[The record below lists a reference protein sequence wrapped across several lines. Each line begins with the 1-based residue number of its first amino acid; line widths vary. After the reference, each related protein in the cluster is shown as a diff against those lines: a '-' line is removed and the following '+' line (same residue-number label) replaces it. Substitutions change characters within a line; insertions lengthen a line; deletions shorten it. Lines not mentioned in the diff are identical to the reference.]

1 MASNWAFDQGSPGV
15 VRRSGPSVAAEAEAN
30 AAMTTPLP
38 PLLNQDTRFLLSPM
52 PASMIQ
58 GQNLGQGQSK
68 TATSSPTTVTLY
80 PLEAVPS
87 HLLCAICTLPY
98 ENPVHFLPCCH
109 VFCLECIQLWI
120 VMNLGD
126 ELLQNELR
134 RAYPADE
141 ERQWILDVMEGQ
153 GGQHPHLQ
161 QQFMVELARMGH
173 SRSRSGA
180 GASGNNNFYESFN
193 HFSPAQQQ
201 LLQQQQ
207 IQQRIALLLES
218 RVMPKC
224 PMCRTSLHIHGWD
237 RIEEQVKVPTPTRP
251 RPVSQSDEP
260 TMTTLSFS
268 DWMRS
273 SIQGQGERPVSGV
286 ERRRRHDRFTAN
298 RGARGGSRGGSREDA
313 IGEEEDEEIEME
325 HVRTSRSR
333 LNHSYSSG
341 HTMSP
346 FPSGSS
352 GSTFAA
358 RHQQRLEARQQDA
371 SDMNDDEEIQS
382 PTTAVIG
389 RRPSEW
395 MRYQQRQLQAHQER
409 EQANRQRAAAAAA
422 AEEAGDVLHPH
433 AITAS
438 RLNEQQ
444 EQIRRL
450 YLEQESQEELLRTL
464 TARAASIIEAEE
476 ENRRQA
482 TNSNTTSVST
492 SDSSSQR
499 GSLLPRH
506 EQQLELAQ
514 VDRQLTSL
522 EQSGDRQEHVGRQS
536 QESEQDSQR
545 VPTRQSTLHIDTTI
559 TRPSSRQSQTSQNV
573 STTRSRQ
580 ISYDTE
586 SRPEQAANP
595 SSIQQSEDDQGL
607 QDSTTRRQVPQGLT
621 EEEQQ
626 SSESNVDNSMLSI
639 MQQGTLAWAERPSS
653 LRLDLGRQDEPLVL
667 STGDDDEGDMSA
679 SDSVS
684 DSTMSSASSDIQLS
698 PSNESTLS
706 YGTTSTFSH
715 SIMNQTSVGTPFSQ
729 RSSTHPNW
737 DRHSLSLQMPTI
749 ETEDTSVDASHRR
762 TLDSLVEG
770 EREEFDEQPW
780 RDHPREGK
788 DEDSH
793 ASYRKE
799 HEGLGCGEF
808 SGSTLNLEM
817 SRAESKSRAEE
828 PVDDIVEDD
837 SRPSSSS
844 SQTTGDAN
852 ALNTVGQDTR
862 AEEPT
867 VGTQDTSSQP
877 NTVHDRDSTGTSS
890 VYGFQFS
897 QSAWASRSSGASPLV
912 RELDIHCPIITAE
925 GSVTTIANMQ
935 IDADILARA
944 RSNSVLLS
952 DDDLPNVRDRPSPI
966 DSPIPTPSTARPR
979 QRFPAGF
986 PLMDDE
992 GQPEE
997 EDEEEEEEE
1006 VVATVIEEEEDREAT
1021 RHESGAAPEGHS
1033 DPAANVAES
1042 VISYAEPEVVEA
1054 QAASV
1059 STPQLTASSE
1069 TDVVDEAQS
1078 DSAVVAIASPPSIQP
1093 TAVSESIQDPL
1104 SAAIAGD
1111 STIALSHPVDVPSV
1125 DIESAVDSADQ
1136 DQSATTPS
1144 IGPLRE
1150 SLNSPPPLPLP
1161 LATAAAAAV
1170 QGQEVVTSE
1179 PSTRD
1184 VSTLERDITLDEES
1198 SLYIRP
1204 SRVSNIHSS
1213 EDQGLL
1219 GAAAPERAAAEPRLS
1234 RSTEGVEQEPEPEP
1248 AAQFRTVVR
1257 YQPRLP
1263 KAHVMSDL
1271 ISQIRVEC
1279 PNKQFGCAE
1288 TMEMQKTLQ
1297 HGRDL
1302 CHFRMVMCP
1311 RAKCGLRM
1319 RADQILEH
1327 ILMVEPS
1334 NGLASSSSSNP
1345 PSSGGPSS
1353 ARSASSNS
1361 GRSHKNGNTRSKT
1374 KLSSSQF
1381 SQAGDNQQNSAS
1393 SVVASAST
1401 VSPNPLIPSCPGLT
1415 WEREQL
1421 TKATG
1426 IIGHL
1431 TEENSSLRQM
1441 IRQLTLQN
1449 TKLTKEKD
1457 RLQRYANL
1465 GLGRD

>member
-1 MASNWAFDQGSPGV
+1 M
-15 VRRSGPSVAAEAEAN
+15 RRLGPSIGAEPEAK
-30 AAMTTPLP
+30 AAMPTLSP
-38 PLLNQDTRFLLSPM
+38 PLLSQDTRFLLSPM
-52 PASMIQ
+52 PSSMVQ
-58 GQNLGQGQSK
+58 GQNLGQGLSK
-68 TATSSPTTVTLY
+68 TTASSSSSTVTLY
-80 PLEAVPS
+80 PLESVPS

-126 ELLQNELR
+126 DLLQNELR
-134 RAYPADE
+134 RAYPAEDD
-141 ERQWILDVMEGQ
+141 RQWIFDEMEGQ

-180 GASGNNNFYESFN
+180 GASGNNFYDSFN

-218 RVMPKC
+218 REMPKC

-237 RIEEQVKVPTPTRP
+237 RIEEFVKVPTSTRP
-251 RPVSQSDEP
+251 RPISQSDE
-260 TMTTLSFS
+260 TTTTTLSFS
-268 DWMRS
+268 DWMRGGS
-273 SIQGQGERPVSGV
+273 QGQGERPVSGV

-298 RGARGGSRGGSREDA
+298 RGPRGGSRGGNREDA

-333 LNHSYSSG
+333 LNHSSSG
-341 HTMSP
+341 HAMSP
-346 FPSGSS
+346 FPSSSS
-352 GSTFAA
+352 GSSFAA
-358 RHQQRLEARQQDA
+358 RHQHRLEAWQQDT

-422 AEEAGDVLHPH
+422 AEESGDVPHPH
-433 AITAS
+433 TITAS

-464 TARAASIIEAEE
+464 TARAASIIAAEE
-476 ENRRQA
+476 ESRRQA
-482 TNSNTTSVST
+482 TNSNTTISA
-492 SDSSSQR
+492 SDSSSQH
-499 GSLLPRH
+499 GSLLTRH
-506 EQQLELAQ
+506 EQQQEPARA
-514 VDRQLTSL
+514 DRQSTSL
-522 EQSGDRQEHVGRQS
+522 EQPGDRQEHAAREG
-536 QESEQDSQR
+536 QEPEQDSQR
-545 VPTRQSTLHIDTTI
+545 VLARQSSLQIDTSVI
-559 TRPSSRQSQTSQNV
+559 RPSSGQSQTSQNA
-573 STTRSRQ
+573 SSTRSRQ
-580 ISYDTE
+580 ISYDNE
-586 SRPEQAANP
+586 SRPEQVANP
-595 SSIQQSEDDQGL
+595 SSLQQNEDDQGP
-607 QDSTTRRQVPQGLT
+607 QDSTSRHQGPFHT
-621 EEEQQ
+621 AEEEQPL
-626 SSESNVDNSMLSI
+626 ESNVDNSI
-639 MQQGTLAWAERPSS
+639 INAMQQGTLAWAERPTS
-653 LRLDLGRQDEPLVL
+653 LQLDLGRQDEPLVL
-667 STGDDDEGDMSA
+667 SIGDDDEGDMSA

-715 SIMNQTSVGTPFSQ
+715 SILNQTSVGTPFSQ

-737 DRHSLSLQMPTI
+737 EQNSLSLQMPTI
-749 ETEDTSVDASHRR
+749 ETEDSSIEASQQR
-762 TLDSLVEG
+762 TLDSLDEDG
-770 EREEFDEQPW
+770 RGEFDEQPW
-780 RDHPREGK
+780 NDHQRDGE
-788 DEDSH
+788 EEESH
-793 ASYRKE
+793 VSYRKE
-799 HEGLGCGEF
+799 RDGLGCGEL
-808 SGSTLNLEM
+808 SGSTLDLEM
-817 SRAESKSRAEE
+817 SRAESKSRAEDF
-828 PVDDIVEDD
+828 VDDIVEGEA
-837 SRPSSSS
+837 RPSSSS
-844 SQTTGDAN
+844 SQTTAN
-852 ALNTVGQDTR
+852 TKLLNNVGQDTR
-862 AEEPT
+862 AKGPT
-867 VGTQDTSSQP
+867 VDTQETSSQP
-877 NTVHDRDSTGTSS
+877 DTVQDWGSTGASS
-890 VYGFQFS
+890 GYGFQFS
-897 QSAWASRSSGASPLV
+897 QSVWTSRSSGASPLV
-912 RELDIHCPIITAE
+912 RELDIHCPIVTAE

-952 DDDLPNVRDRPSPI
+952 DDDLPTVRDRPSPI

-986 PLMDDE
+986 PLLDGE

-997 EDEEEEEEE
+997 EGEEEEEEI
-1006 VVATVIEEEEDREAT
+1006 VVAMVEEEEREVT
-1021 RHESGAAPEGHS
+1021 LLESEAAPEEH
-1033 DPAANVAES
+1033 PTLAAHADS
-1042 VISYAEPEVVEA
+1042 IISPAEPEIVEA
-1054 QAASV
+1054 QAESASA
-1059 STPQLTASSE
+1059 PHLTTSE
-1069 TDVVDEAQS
+1069 TVVVADEGQAG
-1078 DSAVVAIASPPSIQP
+1078 SAVTAITIPISIQG

-1104 SAAIAGD
+1104 SAAIVD
-1111 STIALSHPVDVPSV
+1111 NSTPLSLLEDVSSAV
-1125 DIESAVDSADQ
+1125 IESAVDRADQ
-1136 DQSATTPS
+1136 GQPITTPS

-1161 LATAAAAAV
+1161 LAAAATTV
-1170 QGQEVVTSE
+1170 IQDQEVVASG
-1179 PSTRD
+1179 PSIRD
-1184 VSTLERDITLDEES
+1184 ISTLERDTTQDEES
-1198 SLYIRP
+1198 SLRIRV
-1204 SRVSNIHSS
+1204 SRVTNIPSS
-1213 EDQGLL
+1213 ENQGPLS
-1219 GAAAPERAAAEPRLS
+1219 AAASERVAAEPRSS
-1234 RSTEGVEQEPEPEP
+1234 RIEEVEPEPETEP
-1248 AAQFRTVVR
+1248 AEQFRTVVR

-1279 PNKQFGCAE
+1279 PNKQFGCVE

-1297 HGRDL
+1297 HGRDQ
-1302 CHFRMVMCP
+1302 CQFRMVMCP
-1311 RAKCGLRM
+1311 RARCGLWM

-1334 NGLASSSSSNP
+1334 NNLASSSSSSLSTP
-1345 PSSGGPSS
+1345 PSSDGPSS

-1361 GRSHKNGNTRSKT
+1361 GRAHKNGITRSKT
-1374 KLSSSQF
+1374 KFGSSQS
-1381 SQAGDNQQNSAS
+1381 SQIVTDSAS
-1393 SVVASAST
+1393 ASAST
-1401 VSPNPLIPSCPGLT
+1401 VTATTPNPNPLISPCPGLT

-1421 TKATG
+1421 TRATG

-1465 GLGRD
+1465 GLGRN

>member
-1 MASNWAFDQGSPGV
+1 MASNWAYDQGSPGV
-15 VRRSGPSVAAEAEAN
+15 VRQTGPSVAVEAVAN
-30 AAMTTPLP
+30 AAMTAPSP
-38 PLLNQDTRFLLSPM
+38 PLLSQDTRFLLSPM
-52 PASMIQ
+52 PASMAQ

-68 TATSSPTTVTLY
+68 TTASSSTTVTLY

-161 QQFMVELARMGH
+161 QQFMVELARMGY
-173 SRSRSGA
+173 SRSRSVT
-180 GASGNNNFYESFN
+180 GASGNNNFYESFS

-207 IQQRIALLLES
+207 IQQRIASLLES

-251 RPVSQSDEP
+251 RPVSQSDGT

-268 DWMRS
+268 DWMRGS
-273 SIQGQGERPVSGV
+273 SQGQGERPVSGV

-298 RGARGGSRGGSREDA
+298 RGARGGSRGGSREDV

-325 HVRTSRSR
+325 HVQTSRSR
-333 LNHSYSSG
+333 LNHSNA
-341 HTMSP
+341 MSP

-352 GSTFAA
+352 GSSFAA
-358 RHQQRLEARQQDA
+358 RHQHRLEARQQDT

-422 AEEAGDVLHPH
+422 AGEEAGDIPHHP

-476 ENRRQA
+476 ENRRQV
-482 TNSNTTSVST
+482 TNSNTTSFST
-492 SDSSSQR
+492 SDSSGRR
-499 GSLLPRH
+499 GSLLSRH
-506 EQQLELAQ
+506 EQQQELAP
-514 VDRQLTSL
+514 VDRQSTSL
-522 EQSGDRQEHVGRQS
+522 EQSGDRQEYVGR
-536 QESEQDSQR
+536 ESLEPEQDPRR
-545 VPTRQSTLHIDTTI
+545 VLARQSTLQIDTTI
-559 TRPSSRQSQTSQNV
+559 TRPSSRQSQTSQNA

-580 ISYDTE
+580 TSYETE

-595 SSIQQSEDDQGL
+595 PSIQQSEDDQGS
-607 QDSTTRRQVPQGLT
+607 QDSTTHRQGPQDMT

-626 SSESNVDNSMLSI
+626 PLGSNVDNSMLSA
-639 MQQGTLAWAERPSS
+639 MQQGTLAWAERHSS
-653 LRLDLGRQDEPLVL
+653 LRLDLGRQDEPLIL

-737 DRHSLSLQMPTI
+737 DQHSLSLQMPTI
-749 ETEDTSVDASHRR
+749 ETEDTGVDVSHRR

-780 RDHPREGK
+780 SDHQREGE
-788 DEDSH
+788 DEESH

-808 SGSTLNLEM
+808 SGSTLDLEM
-817 SRAESKSRAEE
+817 SRAESKSRAEG
-828 PVDDIVEDD
+828 PVDNIVEGD

-844 SQTTGDAN
+844 SQTTGETN

-862 AEEPT
+862 TEGQT
-867 VGTQDTSSQP
+867 VDTQATSSP
-877 NTVHDRDSTGTSS
+877 PDTVQDRDLTGTSS
-890 VYGFQFS
+890 GYGFQFS
-897 QSAWASRSSGASPLV
+897 QSVWTSRSSGASPLV

-986 PLMDDE
+986 PLLDDE

-997 EDEEEEEEE
+997 EDDEEEEEE
-1006 VVATVIEEEEDREAT
+1006 VVVAVIEEEEEREAT
-1021 RHESGAAPEGHS
+1021 RHELDEAREEHP
-1033 DPAANVAES
+1033 DPAAHVTES
-1042 VISYAEPEVVEA
+1042 VISPVEPEVVEA
-1054 QAASV
+1054 QVTSV
-1059 STPQLTASSE
+1059 STPQFTSSIG

-1078 DSAVVAIASPPSIQP
+1078 DSAVVAIASPPSSQP
-1093 TAVSESIQDPL
+1093 AVMPESIQDPL

-1111 STIALSHPVDVPSV
+1111 STPALSLPVDVPSA

-1136 DQSATTPS
+1136 DQPVTTPS

-1161 LATAAAAAV
+1161 LAAAAAAAV
-1170 QGQEVVTSE
+1170 QGQEVVASE

-1184 VSTLERDITLDEES
+1184 VSTLERDSTLDEES

-1204 SRVSNIHSS
+1204 SGVSDIHSS
-1213 EDQGLL
+1213 GDQGLL
-1219 GAAAPERAAAEPRLS
+1219 GAAAEPRPS
-1234 RSTEGVEQEPEPEP
+1234 RSTEEIEQEPEPE
-1248 AAQFRTVVR
+1248 AATQLRTVVR

-1302 CHFRMVMCP
+1302 CQFRMVMCP
-1311 RAKCGLRM
+1311 RTRCGLWM

-1334 NGLASSSSSNP
+1334 NSLASSSSSSLSTP
-1345 PSSGGPSS
+1345 FSSDGPSS
-1353 ARSASSNS
+1353 ARSAPSSS
-1361 GRSHKNGNTRSKT
+1361 GRSHK
-1374 KLSSSQF
+1374 
-1381 SQAGDNQQNSAS
+1381 
-1393 SVVASAST
+1393 V
-1401 VSPNPLIPSCPGLT
+1401 
-1415 WEREQL
+1415 
-1421 TKATG
+1421 
-1426 IIGHL
+1426 
-1431 TEENSSLRQM
+1431 
-1441 IRQLTLQN
+1441 
-1449 TKLTKEKD
+1449 
-1457 RLQRYANL
+1457 
-1465 GLGRD
+1465 

>member
-1 MASNWAFDQGSPGV
+1 MASNWALDQGSPGIM
-15 VRRSGPSVAAEAEAN
+15 RRSGPSIGVEAEAK
-30 AAMTTPLP
+30 AAMPTPSS
-38 PLLNQDTRFLLSPM
+38 PLLSQDTRFLLSPM
-52 PASMIQ
+52 PSSMVQ

-68 TATSSPTTVTLY
+68 TTTSSSSSTVTLY
-80 PLEAVPS
+80 PLESVPS

-126 ELLQNELR
+126 DLLQNELR
-134 RAYPADE
+134 RAYPAEE
-141 ERQWILDVMEGQ
+141 ERQWTFDEMEGQ

-173 SRSRSGA
+173 SRPRSGA
-180 GASGNNNFYESFN
+180 GASGNNFYDSYN

-218 RVMPKC
+218 REMPKC

-237 RIEEQVKVPTPTRP
+237 RIEELVKVPTPTRL
-251 RPVSQSDEP
+251 RPVSQSDE
-260 TMTTLSFS
+260 TTTTTLSFS
-268 DWMRS
+268 DWMRGGS
-273 SIQGQGERPVSGV
+273 QGQGERPVSGV

-298 RGARGGSRGGSREDA
+298 GGARGGSRGGNREDA

-325 HVRTSRSR
+325 HVRTLRSR
-333 LNHSYSSG
+333 LNQSNSG
-341 HTMSP
+341 HVMSP
-346 FPSGSS
+346 FPSSSS
-352 GSTFAA
+352 GSSFVV
-358 RHQQRLEARQQDA
+358 RHQHRLEARQQDI
-371 SDMNDDEEIQS
+371 SDMNDGEEIQS

-422 AEEAGDVLHPH
+422 AAEESGDVPHSH

-438 RLNEQQ
+438 RSNEQQ
-444 EQIRRL
+444 DQIRRL

-464 TARAASIIEAEE
+464 TARAASIIAAEE

-482 TNSNTTSVST
+482 INFNTTVSA
-492 SDSSSQR
+492 SDSSSQH

-506 EQQLELAQ
+506 EQQQEPTRA
-514 VDRQLTSL
+514 DRQSTSL
-522 EQSGDRQEHVGRQS
+522 EQSGDRQEHAARES
-536 QESEQDSQR
+536 QEPEQDSQR
-545 VPTRQSTLHIDTTI
+545 VMVRQSTLQIDTSVI
-559 TRPSSRQSQTSQNV
+559 RPSSRQSQTSQNA
-573 STTRSRQ
+573 SSTRSRQ
-580 ISYDTE
+580 ISYDAE
-586 SRPEQAANP
+586 SRPEQVVNP
-595 SSIQQSEDDQGL
+595 SSLQQSEDDQRP
-607 QDSTTRRQVPQGLT
+607 QDSTSRHQGPLHT
-621 EEEQQ
+621 AEEERP
-626 SSESNVDNSMLSI
+626 SGSNVDNSI
-639 MQQGTLAWAERPSS
+639 INAMQQGTLAWAERPTS

-715 SIMNQTSVGTPFSQ
+715 GILNQTSVGTPFSQ

-737 DRHSLSLQMPTI
+737 ERNSLSLQMPTM
-749 ETEDTSVDASHRR
+749 ETEDSSIEANQQR
-762 TLDSLVEG
+762 TLDSLDEG

-780 RDHPREGK
+780 NDHQREG
-788 DEDSH
+788 EEEESH
-793 ASYRKE
+793 VSYRKE
-799 HEGLGCGEF
+799 RDGLGCGEF
-808 SGSTLNLEM
+808 SGSTLDLEM
-817 SRAESKSRAEE
+817 SRAESKSRAEGF
-828 PVDDIVEDD
+828 VDDIAEGEA
-837 SRPSSSS
+837 RFSSSS
-844 SQTTGDAN
+844 SQTTADAKP
-852 ALNTVGQDTR
+852 LNNIGQGTR
-862 AEEPT
+862 AEGPT
-867 VGTQDTSSQP
+867 VDTQEPSSQP
-877 NTVHDRDSTGTSS
+877 DTLQDWDSTGVSS
-890 VYGFQFS
+890 GYGFQFS
-897 QSAWASRSSGASPLV
+897 QSVWTSRSSGASPLV
-912 RELDIHCPIITAE
+912 RELDIHCPIVTAE

-952 DDDLPNVRDRPSPI
+952 DDDLPNVHDRPSPI

-986 PLMDDE
+986 PLLDDE

-997 EDEEEEEEE
+997 ENGEEEEEEEE
-1006 VVATVIEEEEDREAT
+1006 VVVAMGEEEEREVT
-1021 RHESGAAPEGHS
+1021 LLESETAPEEH
-1033 DPAANVAES
+1033 PTLAAHAES
-1042 VISYAEPEVVEA
+1042 IISPAETEIVET
-1054 QAASV
+1054 QAESV
-1059 STPQLTASSE
+1059 STPQLPASSE
-1069 TDVVDEAQS
+1069 TIVVADEGQAG
-1078 DSAVVAIASPPSIQP
+1078 SAVMAITTPVSIQATVVP
-1093 TAVSESIQDPL
+1093 ESIQDPL
-1104 SAAIAGD
+1104 SAAIAED
-1111 STIALSHPVDVPSV
+1111 STPLLSLPADVPSAS
-1125 DIESAVDSADQ
+1125 IESAVDSADQ
-1136 DQSATTPS
+1136 GQLVTTPS

-1161 LATAAAAAV
+1161 LAAAATTVIQDQEAV
-1170 QGQEVVTSE
+1170 ASG

-1184 VSTLERDITLDEES
+1184 VSTLERNTTQGQES
-1198 SLYIRP
+1198 SLRIWP
-1204 SRVSNIHSS
+1204 SRVSDIPFS
-1213 EDQGLL
+1213 ENQGPLS
-1219 GAAAPERAAAEPRLS
+1219 AAALERATAEPRSS
-1234 RSTEGVEQEPEPEP
+1234 RTEEVEPEREPEP
-1248 AAQFRTVVR
+1248 AEQFRTVVR

-1279 PNKQFGCAE
+1279 PNKQFGCVE
-1288 TMEMQKTLQ
+1288 TIEMQKTLQ
-1297 HGRDL
+1297 HGRDQ
-1302 CHFRMVMCP
+1302 CQFRMVMCP
-1311 RAKCGLRM
+1311 RARCGLWM
-1319 RADQILEH
+1319 RADEILEH

-1334 NGLASSSSSNP
+1334 NNLASSSSSLSTP

-1353 ARSASSNS
+1353 ARSASSHS
-1361 GRSHKNGNTRSKT
+1361 GRPHKNGITRSKT
-1374 KLSSSQF
+1374 KFGSSQ
-1381 SQAGDNQQNSAS
+1381 S
-1393 SVVASAST
+1393 SRIVSDSASASAPT
-1401 VSPNPLIPSCPGLT
+1401 VTASTSNPNPLISPCPGLT

-1421 TKATG
+1421 TRATG

-1431 TEENSSLRQM
+1431 TEENSNLRQM

>member
-15 VRRSGPSVAAEAEAN
+15 VRRSGPSVALEAEAN
-30 AAMTTPLP
+30 AAMTTPS
-38 PLLNQDTRFLLSPM
+38 PLLLSQDTRFLLSPM
-52 PASMIQ
+52 PASMVQ

-68 TATSSPTTVTLY
+68 TTTSSSTTVTLY
-80 PLEAVPS
+80 PLESVPS

-237 RIEEQVKVPTPTRP
+237 RIEEQVKIPTPTRP
-251 RPVSQSDEP
+251 RPVGQSDE
-260 TMTTLSFS
+260 TTATTLTFS
-268 DWMRS
+268 DWMRGS
-273 SIQGQGERPVSGV
+273 SPGQGERPVSGV

-298 RGARGGSRGGSREDA
+298 RGARGGSRGGSREDV
-313 IGEEEDEEIEME
+313 IGEEEEIEME

-333 LNHSYSSG
+333 LNHSNSSG
-341 HTMSP
+341 HTVSP
-346 FPSGSS
+346 FQSGSS
-352 GSTFAA
+352 GSSFAA
-358 RHQQRLEARQQDA
+358 RHQHRFDARQQDT

-422 AEEAGDVLHPH
+422 AADEVGGVPHPH

-492 SDSSSQR
+492 SDSSSQH
-499 GSLLPRH
+499 GSLLPH
-506 EQQLELAQ
+506 HEEQQELAQ
-514 VDRQLTSL
+514 VDQHPTSL
-522 EQSGDRQEHVGRQS
+522 EQSGDRQERLGSES
-536 QESEQDSQR
+536 QEPEQDSQR
-545 VPTRQSTLHIDTTI
+545 VLARQSTLQIDTTL
-559 TRPSSRQSQTSQNV
+559 TRPSSRQSQTNQNA

-580 ISYDTE
+580 ISHDTE

-595 SSIQQSEDDQGL
+595 PSIQQSEDDQGP
-607 QDSTTRRQVPQGLT
+607 QDSTTHRQRPQDII
-621 EEEQQ
+621 EEGQQ
-626 SSESNVDNSMLSI
+626 PSGSNVDNSMLSD

-653 LRLDLGRQDEPLVL
+653 LRLDLERQDESLVL

-715 SIMNQTSVGTPFSQ
+715 SVMNQTSVGTPFSQ

-749 ETEDTSVDASHRR
+749 ETEDTSVDDNHRR

-770 EREEFDEQPW
+770 ERDEFDEQPW
-780 RDHPREGK
+780 RDHQREGE
-788 DEDSH
+788 DEEGH
-793 ASYRKE
+793 ISYHKG

-808 SGSTLNLEM
+808 SGSTLDLEM
-817 SRAESKSRAEE
+817 SRAEGKSKAEGI
-828 PVDDIVEDD
+828 VDDIVEGD

-844 SQTTGDAN
+844 SQTNGDAN
-852 ALNTVGQDTR
+852 AFNTVDRDTR
-862 AEEPT
+862 AEGPT
-867 VGTQDTSSQP
+867 VDTQETSSQP
-877 NTVHDRDSTGTSS
+877 GSVQDRDSTGTSS
-890 VYGFQFS
+890 GYGFQFS
-897 QSAWASRSSGASPLV
+897 QPVWTPGSSGASPLV
-912 RELDIHCPIITAE
+912 RELDIHCPIVTAE

-952 DDDLPNVRDRPSPI
+952 DDDLPNARDRSSPI

-986 PLMDDE
+986 PLLDDE
-992 GQPEE
+992 GQPGE
-997 EDEEEEEEE
+997 EDEEEDDEE
-1006 VVATVIEEEEDREAT
+1006 VVVAVIEEEEEREST
-1021 RHESGAAPEGHS
+1021 RHELEVAPEEHPV
-1033 DPAANVAES
+1033 PAAHVAES
-1042 VISYAEPEVVEA
+1042 VISPAEPEVVEA
-1054 QAASV
+1054 QAVSV
-1059 STPQLTASSE
+1059 SMPQLTASSE
-1069 TDVVDEAQS
+1069 TDVVDEVQS
-1078 DSAVVAIASPPSIQP
+1078 DIAVVAIASPPSQP
-1093 TAVSESIQDPL
+1093 AVIPESIQDPL
-1104 SAAIAGD
+1104 SASIAGD
-1111 STIALSHPVDVPSV
+1111 STPALSLPVDVPSA

-1136 DQSATTPS
+1136 DQPVTTPS

-1161 LATAAAAAV
+1161 LAAAAAAAV
-1170 QGQEVVTSE
+1170 QGQEAVAPE
-1179 PSTRD
+1179 PLTRD
-1184 VSTLERDITLDEES
+1184 VLTLERDNNLDEES
-1198 SLYIRP
+1198 PLHIRP
-1204 SRVSNIHSS
+1204 SRVSDIHSS

-1219 GAAAPERAAAEPRLS
+1219 GAAASEPRPT
-1234 RSTEGVEQEPEPEP
+1234 RSTEEVEQEPEQEP
-1248 AAQFRTVVR
+1248 AAEFRTVVR

-1302 CHFRMVMCP
+1302 CQFRMVMCP
-1311 RAKCGLRM
+1311 RARCGLWM
-1319 RADQILEH
+1319 RADRILEH

-1334 NGLASSSSSNP
+1334 NSLASSSSSSLSTP
-1345 PSSGGPSS
+1345 PSSGGLSS
-1353 ARSASSNS
+1353 ARLASSSS
-1361 GRSHKNGNTRSKT
+1361 GRSHKNGITRSKT
-1374 KLSSSQF
+1374 KFGINQSSQT
-1381 SQAGDNQQNSAS
+1381 SDNQQNRTSSAI
-1393 SVVASAST
+1393 ASAST
-1401 VSPNPLIPSCPGLT
+1401 VIPNPLIPPCPGLT

-1421 TKATG
+1421 ARATG

>member
-1 MASNWAFDQGSPGV
+1 
-15 VRRSGPSVAAEAEAN
+15 
-30 AAMTTPLP
+30 
-38 PLLNQDTRFLLSPM
+38 
-52 PASMIQ
+52 
-58 GQNLGQGQSK
+58 
-68 TATSSPTTVTLY
+68 
-80 PLEAVPS
+80 
-87 HLLCAICTLPY
+87 
-98 ENPVHFLPCCH
+98 
-109 VFCLECIQLWI
+109 
-120 VMNLGD
+120 MNLGD

-173 SRSRSGA
+173 SHSRSGA
-180 GASGNNNFYESFN
+180 GASGNNNFYDSFN

-237 RIEEQVKVPTPTRP
+237 RVEEQVKVPTPTR
-251 RPVSQSDEP
+251 RRTISQSDETAP
-260 TMTTLSFS
+260 TTLSFS
-268 DWMRS
+268 DWMRGS
-273 SIQGQGERPVSGV
+273 SQGQGERPVSGV
-286 ERRRRHDRFTAN
+286 ERRRRHDRFAAN
-298 RGARGGSRGGSREDA
+298 RGARGVSRGGSREDV

-333 LNHSYSSG
+333 LNHSNSSG

-352 GSTFAA
+352 GSSFVA
-358 RHQQRLEARQQDA
+358 RHQHRLEAQQDT

-422 AEEAGDVLHPH
+422 AAEEVGVAPHPH
-433 AITAS
+433 TITAS

-482 TNSNTTSVST
+482 INSNTPSVST

-506 EQQLELAQ
+506 EQQQELSQ
-514 VDRQLTSL
+514 VHIQPTSL
-522 EQSGDRQEHVGRQS
+522 EQSGDLQGHVGRGS
-536 QESEQDSQR
+536 QELEQDPQR
-545 VPTRQSTLHIDTTI
+545 VLARQSTLQIDTTI
-559 TRPSSRQSQTSQNV
+559 TRPSSRQSQTSQNA
-573 STTRSRQ
+573 SSTRSRQ

-586 SRPEQAANP
+586 SRPEQAANLP
-595 SSIQQSEDDQGL
+595 SLQHNEDDQGS
-607 QDSTTRRQVPQGLT
+607 QDSITRRQGTQDIT

-626 SSESNVDNSMLSI
+626 PLGSNVDNSMLSA

-749 ETEDTSVDASHRR
+749 ETEDTSVDASHRHN
-762 TLDSLVEG
+762 LDGLVEG

-780 RDHPREGK
+780 GDLQHEGE
-788 DEDSH
+788 DEESH

-808 SGSTLNLEM
+808 SGSTLDLEM
-817 SRAESKSRAEE
+817 SRAESKNRAEG
-828 PVDDIVEDD
+828 PVNNIAQGDP
-837 SRPSSSS
+837 RPSSSS
-844 SQTTGDAN
+844 SQTTRDS
-852 ALNTVGQDTR
+852 LYTVDQDTR
-862 AEEPT
+862 AEGPT
-867 VGTQDTSSQP
+867 VVTQETSSQSD
-877 NTVHDRDSTGTSS
+877 TMQDRDSTETSAG
-890 VYGFQFS
+890 YGFQFA
-897 QSAWASRSSGASPLV
+897 QSVWTSRSSGASPLV
-912 RELDIHCPIITAE
+912 RELDIHCPIVTAE

-944 RSNSVLLS
+944 RSNSVVLS
-952 DDDLPNVRDRPSPI
+952 DDDLPNIRERPSPI

-986 PLMDDE
+986 PLLDDE

-997 EDEEEEEEE
+997 EDEEEEEGEVGVAAIEGEE
-1006 VVATVIEEEEDREAT
+1006 GREAT
-1021 RHESGAAPEGHS
+1021 RHEAEPAPEEHPAPA
-1033 DPAANVAES
+1033 PAADVSES
-1042 VISYAEPEVVEA
+1042 AISPTEPEVVEV

-1059 STPQLTASSE
+1059 STPQLADSSE
-1069 TDVVDEAQS
+1069 TDVVAEAQS
-1078 DSAVVAIASPPSIQP
+1078 DSAAMVIAPPSQP
-1093 TAVSESIQDPL
+1093 AVVPESIQGPL
-1104 SAAIAGD
+1104 SAATADD
-1111 STIALSHPVDVPSV
+1111 SITALSLPVDVPTA
-1125 DIESAVDSADQ
+1125 DNESAVDSADQ
-1136 DQSATTPS
+1136 DQPVTTPS

-1161 LATAAAAAV
+1161 LAATAVAAV
-1170 QGQEVVTSE
+1170 EGLEVVTSE
-1179 PSTRD
+1179 SSTRD
-1184 VSTLERDITLDEES
+1184 VSTLERDNTLDEES
-1198 SLYIRP
+1198 SLHIRP
-1204 SRVSNIHSS
+1204 SRVSGIHSS

-1219 GAAAPERAAAEPRLS
+1219 GAAAPARAAAEPRPS
-1234 RSTEGVEQEPEPEP
+1234 RSAQEFEQEPEPEQ
-1248 AAQFRTVVR
+1248 AAQFRTVIR

-1302 CHFRMVMCP
+1302 CKFRMVMCP
-1311 RAKCGLRM
+1311 RARCHLWM

-1334 NGLASSSSSNP
+1334 NSLASSSSSWLSTP

-1353 ARSASSNS
+1353 ARSASSSS
-1361 GRSHKNGNTRSKT
+1361 GRSHKNGITRSKT
-1374 KLSSSQF
+1374 KFGSNQSSQA
-1381 SQAGDNQQNSAS
+1381 SDNQQNSVS
-1393 SVVASAST
+1393 SAITSACT
-1401 VSPNPLIPSCPGLT
+1401 VSPNPLVPPCPGLT

-1421 TKATG
+1421 ARATG